1 MPSKKTTWNNSYRY
15 SKARTTIQQDSRELS
30 ILPNQSFERIKTQQR
45 VSIPA
50 SHGLSSNFT
59 QKFDEKH
66 LLRLRLSASF
76 SNGRNRSER
85 LEKSLERANLQ
96 NSLQQNYEQEQR
108 GYSLIP
114 TVAFEK
120 RFEKKGRQLT
130 VNVGSK
136 WTSNTAQSVNDAQT
150 DLYNDSG
157 QYEGT
162 DSLMQQQERNN
173 GQQNYSASV
182 LWKEPLSKKDKL
194 HITLK
199 GGIERDQTEQLAY
212 DVEAATR
219 LINTDLSNQ
228 FQRYYNYQALVLSWR
243 RRSKVHR
250 LEVTGSI
257 RRSLLRGAAEDTE
270 IRQELYLPTGQV
282 QWRYAFKEGKNL
294 LLSYNLF
301 LVETTLSQLQPFV
314 NNDDPLAIYQG
325 NPDLRPAVNHRLTLF
340 LDLFEQRTFS
350 TFYLNIEGLLTTNT
364 LLQQQQLDSD
374 LRLISQPV
382 NAGLSSDISIDL
394 GYNRFF
400 QVLDLVIDLT
410 IAANRGQR
418 PFLLNGTERQQY
430 DYNYALTFNWKNKK
444 KKVVDWAL
452 RMALNGGL
460 LSYADQVQASS
471 GYLNQY
477 YGGHLRLN
485 FLKRWEAQTTLGV
498 NVYGQTAAS
507 NNPTVV
513 LWSCSLKRRFLKNE
527 RLEVELSAE
536 NLLNETLRWQ
546 VSQQAFFRMEQRT
559 QQLGRYVLLAVR
571 YKFRR

>member
-1 MPSKKTTWNNSYRY
+1 
-15 SKARTTIQQDSRELS
+15 
-30 ILPNQSFERIKTQQR
+30 
-45 VSIPA
+45 
-50 SHGLSSNFT
+50 
-59 QKFDEKH
+59 
-66 LLRLRLSASF
+66 
-76 SNGRNRSER
+76 
-85 LEKSLERANLQ
+85 
-96 NSLQQNYEQEQR
+96 
-108 GYSLIP
+108 
-114 TVAFEK
+114 
-120 RFEKKGRQLT
+120 
-130 VNVGSK
+130 
-136 WTSNTAQSVNDAQT
+136 
-150 DLYNDSG
+150 
-157 QYEGT
+157 
-162 DSLMQQQERNN
+162 
-173 GQQNYSASV
+173 
-182 LWKEPLSKKDKL
+182 
-194 HITLK
+194 
-199 GGIERDQTEQLAY
+199 
-212 DVEAATR
+212 
-219 LINTDLSNQ
+219 
-228 FQRYYNYQALVLSWR
+228 
-243 RRSKVHR
+243 
-250 LEVTGSI
+250 
-257 RRSLLRGAAEDTE
+257 
-270 IRQELYLPTGQV
+270 
-282 QWRYAFKEGKNL
+282 
-294 LLSYNLF
+294 
-301 LVETTLSQLQPFV
+301 VETTLSQLQPFV